1 MPAVTFYRQGYIIG
15 RNPKNRISLEEPNDE
30 QENCDDKCQKGKRQ
44 SKSPTQEPAKR
55 AKTEGNGS
63 VLSMLIADGEEEN
76 GAKANAE
83 DENIEKANADSANA
97 NDGKDTKDPEKEE
110 SADPMNCDGNG
121 AVKAEEKREPA
132 AGDAAEVEKKEQKED
147 EANANAAPVIK
158 TKQKKTPINAE
169 KKVGAAED
177 GLMDDEDSED
187 DSDFNEAEEEAED
200 ECEEE
205 DECDSDDDGED
216 VAISGGLETPGE
228 DSGTTAC
235 VCLINKQRIVVANSG
250 DSRAVLCRDG
260 TAIDL
265 SLDHKPEDDIER
277 TRIVNAG
284 GFVNEDGRVNGGLNL
299 SRAFGD
305 HSYKKN
311 TDLSLRDQMITA
323 LPDVKVEALQPNDE
337 FLIVVANSGD
347 SRAVLCRDGTA
358 IDLSLD
364 HKPEDDIERT
374 RIVNAGGFVNEDGR
388 VNGGLNLSRAFG
400 DHSYKKNT
408 DLSLRDQMITALPD
422 VKVEALQPN
431 DEFLVIACDGIWVN
445 GGLNLSRAFGDHS
458 YKKNTDLSLR
468 DQMIT
473 ALPDVKVEA
482 LQPNDEFLV
491 IACDGIWN
499 SLNSQQVVDFI
510 RERLKQ
516 GKSCVEISEELCDHC
531 LAPSTAGD
539 GTGCDNMTVIITTIT
554 H

>member
-1 MPAVTFYRQGYIIG
+1 MGAYLEKPVTEKESESGHGNGLTYGATCMQGWRVKQEDAHNCILDLNDEWSMFAVYDGHGGDEVSKYTAMKLPDFLKEREFWANEDLVTTLQQIFVDFDDVLRSDEVMKELKRMAKESEDAPDHDDDGDNSEDECDRIQTIEESSMPLEEILTRFYRQGYIIG
-15 RNPKNRISLEEPNDE
+15 RNPTKNKFSIEDHNED
-30 QENCDDKCQKGKRQ
+30 QESGDGTCPKGKRQ
-44 SKSPTQEPAKR
+44 SKSPSQEPAKR

-63 VLSMLIADGEEEN
+63 LLSKLITDGEE
-76 GAKANAE
+76 GDGDKANTE
-83 DENIEKANADSANA
+83 ANASESTDSVAPVREA
-97 NDGKDTKDPEKEE
+97 LSE
-110 SADPMNCDGNG
+110 STIVCNSNNTSKTEP
-121 AVKAEEKREPA
+121 AEEK
-132 AGDAAEVEKKEQKED
+132 EKKED
-147 EANANAAPVIK
+147 ETNATPVIK

-169 KKVGAAED
+169 KKAGAADD
-177 GLMDDEDSED
+177 GVMDDEDSED

-200 ECEEE
+200 EECEDE

-216 VAISGGLETPGE
+216 VAIPGGLETPGE

-235 VCLINKQRIVVANSG
+235 VCLMNKDRIVVANSG

-311 TDLSLRDQMITA
+311 TDLPLRDQMITA
-323 LPDVKVEALQPNDE
+323 LPDVKVE
-337 FLIVVANSGD
+337 
-347 SRAVLCRDGTA
+347 T
-358 IDLSLD
+358 
-364 HKPEDDIERT
+364 
-374 RIVNAGGFVNEDGR
+374 
-388 VNGGLNLSRAFG
+388 
-400 DHSYKKNT
+400 
-408 DLSLRDQMITALPD
+408 
-422 VKVEALQPN
+422 LQPN
-431 DEFLVIACDGIWVN
+431 DEFLVV
-445 GGLNLSRAFGDHS
+445 
-458 YKKNTDLSLR
+458 
-468 DQMIT
+468 
-473 ALPDVKVEA
+473 
-482 LQPNDEFLV
+482 
-491 IACDGIWN
+491 ACDGIWN

-516 GKSCVEISEELCDHC
+516 GKSCVDISEELCDHC

-539 GTGCDNMTVIITTIT
+539 GTGCDNMTVIIATIT